1 MRFRELKKPRNK
13 SHHEATRRN
22 ARYTRGIFAR
32 WATFKITMKYGRR
45 KPIRWWQKRFEKM
58 FTNK

>member
-1 MRFRELKKPRNK
+1 MRFKELKNPRNK

-22 ARYTRGIFAR
+22 SRYTRGIFNR
-32 WATFKITMKYGRR
+32 WSTFKITMKYGRR
-45 KPIRWWQKRFEKM
+45 KPIRWWQTRLNKI